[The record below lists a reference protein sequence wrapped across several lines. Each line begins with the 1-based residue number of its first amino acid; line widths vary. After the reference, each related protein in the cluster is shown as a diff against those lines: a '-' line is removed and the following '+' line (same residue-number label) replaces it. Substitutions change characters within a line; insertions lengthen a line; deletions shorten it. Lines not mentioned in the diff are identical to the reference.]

1 MHIMLLQN
9 TIVTLQITDF
19 LFQAFKYHKNFF
31 AGHLFNL
38 LFRMNAVSSS
48 FECKLFSASDHLQSR
63 HLGARCLDANFC
75 SQ

>member
-1 MHIMLLQN
+1 MMHIMLLQN

-19 LFQAFKYHKNFF
+19 LFQAFKYYKNFH

-48 FECKLFSASDHLQSR
+48 FERKLFGAGDHL
-63 HLGARCLDANFC
+63 
-75 SQ
+75 

>member
-1 MHIMLLQN
+1 MLLQN

-19 LFQAFKYHKNFF
+19 LFQAFKYYKNFY

-48 FECKLFSASDHLQSR
+48 FERKLFSPSDHL
-63 HLGARCLDANFC
+63 
-75 SQ
+75 